1 MKDFDLRDLDAFVAV
16 ERTSNFRRAESRWN
30 VAGVCGQFTEM
41 MSIRAS
47 IWSRLSQ

>member
-1 MKDFDLRDLDAFVAV
+1 MSA
-16 ERTSNFRRAESRWN
+16 SRRADRRWN
-30 VAGVCGQFTEM
+30 VAGVDGQLTEM